1 MTQKSPFE
9 LLLTAS
15 GIQHRVPRRTLSPH
29 TAHERGTFA
38 GSFHFANS
46 TAFTMVSLRV
56 RWLPLY
62 RFPTLSLRALPK
74 PAGSPPLT
82 RLQNGPTEGKLR
94 CNPVGCWREVH
105 IAVFPFRTGTY
116 ARKCPL

>member
-1 MTQKSPFE
+1 MTQESPFE
-9 LLLTAS
+9 LLLTKS
-15 GIQHRVPRRTLSPH
+15 RIQHRVPRRTLSPH

-62 RFPTLSLRALPK
+62 RFPTLSLRAFAL
-74 PAGSPPLT
+74 
-82 RLQNGPTEGKLR
+82 
-94 CNPVGCWREVH
+94 C
-105 IAVFPFRTGTY
+105 AVFPHSDYY
-116 ARKCPL
+116 AQFDCL